1 MTPGFTLGGSKQLL
15 EPGRWWQLEL
25 EVDPSS
31 QPRHPLGNPP
41 KQRQSYDGYPQLTS
55 DLTGSLGMEGVGVP
69 DV

>member
-31 QPRHPLGNPP
+31 QPRDPLAT
-41 KQRQSYDGYPQLTS
+41 PQNRGEATMATLS
-55 DLTGSLGMEGVGVP
+55 
-69 DV
+69 